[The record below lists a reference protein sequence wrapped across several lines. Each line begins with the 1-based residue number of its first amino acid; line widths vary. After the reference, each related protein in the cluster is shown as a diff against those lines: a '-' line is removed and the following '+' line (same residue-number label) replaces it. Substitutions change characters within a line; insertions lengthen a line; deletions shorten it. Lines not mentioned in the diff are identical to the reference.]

1 MIYLQVYLT
10 FIASKRLKIYFTL
23 NSVLKR
29 SNDFTTAISNWLVL
43 LSTSHRKVKPFRVT
57 QNRSR
62 SDQTQKRYNEYRTNL
77 EREKNRSE
85 KTRLARAC
93 KQQGEGRVTYC
104 LTLRFVFFAEC
115 KGPGR

>member
-10 FIASKRLKIYFTL
+10 FKTSKRLEIYFTL

-29 SNDFTTAISNWLVL
+29 GNDFTTAISNWLVL
-43 LSTSHRKVKPFRVT
+43 LSTSHRRVKPFRVT

-77 EREKNRSE
+77 EREKKSVREDKVS
-85 KTRLARAC
+85 KSL
-93 KQQGEGRVTYC
+93 
-104 LTLRFVFFAEC
+104 
-115 KGPGR
+115 